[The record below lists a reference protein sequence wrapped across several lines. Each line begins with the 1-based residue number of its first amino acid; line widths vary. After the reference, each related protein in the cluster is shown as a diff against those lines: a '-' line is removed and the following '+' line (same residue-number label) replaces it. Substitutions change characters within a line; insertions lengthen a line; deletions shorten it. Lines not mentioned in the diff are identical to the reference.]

1 MTARPQYERVT
12 SPTLHATILFTI
24 FVFLAILVMSFVFKV
39 EVVARGKGRVVP
51 LSRVQIVQS
60 EFPGRVASINV
71 RNGSAVN
78 KGDVLIE
85 LDVTEAASQLSTIAA
100 ERDRLLIETVRI
112 DAMAY
117 ALSLDMSA
125 TGAANQIEHRFSLPQ
140 ALSKHAFAAE
150 QRALL
155 SAEIDDLTAAIS
167 QNKQRADVNRESE
180 DVTRAGIA
188 RIDASLAIQGERL
201 AAASKLLEKG
211 AISRAAYL
219 DVRQAYSDLERERD
233 VYLKELD
240 QKAAERLAID
250 GERRRLLTDIRRS
263 LMGRRTEISARLATL
278 AEDERVARRR
288 LDLAK
293 LEAPVA
299 GVVDQLRIYTIGG
312 VISSGEELLRIVPA
326 DVKVEVEGAFPNQD
340 AGFLKIGQRANIRL
354 DAYPSERF
362 GFVLGEVSDVAAD
375 SIEFKDGLWGYLV
388 RVTPQKPFLKAGEH
402 QYDLR
407 PGMTATV
414 DVVTEERR
422 IISYFFAP
430 IVETIEG
437 ALGER

>member
-1 MTARPQYERVT
+1 MTGRPQYERVT
-12 SPTLHATILFTI
+12 SPTLHVTILFTI

-51 LSRVQIVQS
+51 LSRVQIMQS
-60 EFPGRVASINV
+60 EFPGRVAAIRV

-78 KGDVLIE
+78 RGDVLIE
-85 LDVTEAASQLSTIAA
+85 LDVTEAASELSTIAA
-100 ERDRLLIETVRI
+100 ERDRLLIEVVRI
-112 DAMAY
+112 DAMTY
-117 ALSLDMSA
+117 ALSLDVFEP
-125 TGAANQIEHRFSLPQ
+125 GAAARIETRFSLPQ
-140 ALSKHAFAAE
+140 ALERHAFAAE
-150 QRALL
+150 QRTLL

-167 QNKQRADVNRESE
+167 QNKHRADVNRGSE
-180 DVTRAGIA
+180 AVTRAGIA
-188 RIDASLAIQGERL
+188 RIDSSLTIQGERL
-201 AAASKLLEKG
+201 EAASKLLEKG

-219 DVRQAYSDLERERD
+219 DVRQVYSDLERERD
-233 VYLKELD
+233 IYLRDLD

-263 LMGRRTEISARLATL
+263 LMARRTEISARLATL
-278 AEDERVARRR
+278 AEGERVARRR
-288 LDLAK
+288 VNLAK

-312 VISSGEELLRIVPA
+312 VIGSGEELLRIVPA

-340 AGFLKIGQRANIRL
+340 AGFLKTGQRANIRL

-388 RVTPQKPFLKAGEH
+388 RVTPQQPFLKAGGH